1 MRTTPLRT
9 SGTDRDGRDA
19 ARSRTGL
26 ASGRHARA
34 DALLARALASSDQAE
49 AAALRDE
56 VVLLTLDLA
65 EQVARRY
72 GGRGIEHDD
81 LVQVGRMALVKAA
94 LGYRP
99 GVGSSFVAYA
109 MPTVLG
115 EVKRHFRDCGWSV
128 RPPRRLQEVRALI
141 HAEEERLTHTLFRS
155 PTTDEVAES
164 LGLDRAEVRLAQ
176 QCGTAYRA
184 ISLDL
189 PDDGGRSLGEGMAD
203 EAGDIERM
211 LRVSSVRTVLAVLT
225 EREQLIVRLRFVEE
239 KTQSEIGRVLG
250 VSQMQV
256 SRLLTAILARLR
268 QGLGDAA
275 VAA

>member
-1 MRTTPLRT
+1 MAAMRPGPAQGSRQVGMLAPMRCSPGRSPRATTT
-9 SGTDRDGRDA
+9 
-19 ARSRTGL
+19 
-26 ASGRHARA
+26 
-34 DALLARALASSDQAE
+34 E